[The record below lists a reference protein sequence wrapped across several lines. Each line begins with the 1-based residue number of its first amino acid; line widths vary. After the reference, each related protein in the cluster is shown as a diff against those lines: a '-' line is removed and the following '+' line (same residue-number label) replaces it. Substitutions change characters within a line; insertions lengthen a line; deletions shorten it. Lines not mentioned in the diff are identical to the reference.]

1 MDGNGSSL
9 GRRASV
15 CLSRRCLDWEVMN
28 LESPFAGQLSTLPIE
43 KHEVEVLGSTTRY
56 WVYGAPDAATTVVI
70 SHGYRGEH
78 HGLEPV
84 IAQLPGVRFIGPD
97 LPGFGESTTMTDAPH
112 SIDGYATWLIAFVE
126 ALGLTGSAVILGHSF
141 GTITSTAALAKGLPT
156 PALILI
162 NPISVSGLN
171 GPRPVATR
179 ATVWYYKLAGRLPER
194 LGLALLKSWWIVQ
207 FMSMSLVKTK
217 DKALRKWIHREH
229 HTYFSNFADRNVVV
243 EAFDASIAFHVGD
256 FAAAV
261 SVPTLLVAAELD
273 DITPVAAHTP
283 VVDAI
288 GDATLVVLPDVGHL
302 IHYEK
307 PKEAARAI
315 DEFLTGLGRG

>member
-1 MDGNGSSL
+1 
-9 GRRASV
+9 
-15 CLSRRCLDWEVMN
+15 MN
-28 LESPFAGQLSTLPIE
+28 VESPFAGQLSTLPIE

-84 IAQLPGVRFIGPD
+84 IAQLPGVRFIGAD
-97 LPGFGESTTMTDAPH
+97 LPGFGESTPMTEAPH
-112 SIDGYATWLIAFVE
+112 SIDGYASWLIAFVE

-171 GPRPVATR
+171 GPRPLATR
-179 ATVWYYKLAGRLPER
+179 ATVWYYKVAGWLPER
-194 LGLALLKSWWIVQ
+194 LGLALLRSWWIVQ

-217 DKALRKWIHREH
+217 EKALRKWIHREH
-229 HTYFSNFADRNVVV
+229 HTYFSNFADRDVVV
-243 EAFDASIAFHVGD
+243 EAFDASISFHVGD

-261 SVPTLLVAAELD
+261 SVPTLMVAAELD

-283 VVDAI
+283 VMDAI
-288 GDATLVVLPDVGHL
+288 GDARLVVLPDVGHL

-315 DEFLTGLGRG
+315 EEFLAGLNRA

>member
-1 MDGNGSSL
+1 
-9 GRRASV
+9 
-15 CLSRRCLDWEVMN
+15 MN

-97 LPGFGESTTMTDAPH
+97 LPGFGESTPMTESPH
-112 SIDGYATWLIAFVE
+112 TIDGYATWLVAFVE
-126 ALGLTGSAVILGHSF
+126 ALGLTGEAVILGHSF

-171 GPRPVATR
+171 GPRPLATR
-179 ATVWYYKLAGRLPER
+179 ATVWYYRMAGKLPER
-194 LGLALLKSWWIVQ
+194 LGLALLRSWWIVQ

-229 HTYFSNFADRNVVV
+229 HTYFSNFASRDVVV
-243 EAFDASIAFHVGD
+243 EAFDASTSFHVGD
-256 FAAAV
+256 FAAAI

-283 VVDAI
+283 VVNAI

-307 PKEAARAI
+307 PEEAARAVE
-315 DEFLTGLGRG
+315 EFLARISKD

>member
-1 MDGNGSSL
+1 
-9 GRRASV
+9 
-15 CLSRRCLDWEVMN
+15 MN
-28 LESPFAGQLSTLPIE
+28 VESPFAAQLSTVPVE
-43 KHEVEVLGSTTRY
+43 KHEVDVLGSTTRY
-56 WVYGAPDAATTVVI
+56 WVYGAPDAETTVVI

-97 LPGFGESTTMTDAPH
+97 LPGFGESTPMTDAPH
-112 SIDGYATWLIAFVE
+112 SIDGYASWLIAFVE
-126 ALGLTGSAVILGHSF
+126 ALGLTGQAVILGHSF
-141 GTITSTAALAKGLPT
+141 GTITSTAALANGLQT

-171 GPRPVATR
+171 GPRPIATR
-179 ATVWYYKLAGRLPER
+179 ATVWYYRVAGKLPER
-194 LGLALLKSWWIVQ
+194 LGLALLRSWWIVQ

-229 HTYFSNFADRNVVV
+229 HTYFSNFASRDVVV
-243 EAFDASIAFHVGD
+243 EAFDASVSFHVGD
-256 FAAAV
+256 FASGI

-273 DITPVAAHTP
+273 DITPVSAHAP
-283 VVDAI
+283 VVKAI

-307 PKEAARAI
+307 PQEAAQAI
-315 DEFLTGLGRG
+315 DEFLTRIRQA